1 MKFYQVEVESM
12 GELLKALALVVSGRE
27 KGNCYD
33 FAHFVLEQLENRE
46 VRTELINFYDQSI
59 TPCHCAYECL
69 LSFDPQRGVSLPCPI
84 DDDVQTIWKKT
95 RAAHILLIFVP
106 TYGGLPPAVWTAY
119 VQRLQPFLKEIQ
131 DTPDTSVVSTVVLA
145 SPHLSL
151 STEWTPCIMADEI
164 KHMGRII
171 AVFEVINTAGFGL
184 EPLFNSL
191 LEEEEIQ
198 RRLTYLA
205 ERTLTIARERC
216 NDG

>member
-12 GELLKALALVVSGRE
+12 GELLKVLALVVSGRK

-33 FAHFVLEQLENRE
+33 FAHFVLEYLENRE
-46 VRTELINFYDQSI
+46 IETE
-59 TPCHCAYECL
+59 
-69 LSFDPQRGVSLPCPI
+69 I
-84 DDDVQTIWKKT
+84 DN
-95 RAAHILLIFVP
+95 
-106 TYGGLPPAVWTAY
+106 
-119 VQRLQPFLKEIQ
+119 
-131 DTPDTSVVSTVVLA
+131 SVVSTVVLA
-145 SPHLSL
+145 SPHVSL

-171 AVFEVINTAGFGL
+171 AVFEVINTAGFGS

-198 RRLTYLA
+198 RRLTFLA